1 MSPKYSEKKIDNQ
14 PPISQAILELF
25 KDLGSGENGLSEQQ
39 AEKQLQTS
47 GSNELIKK
55 KQVSPLVKFFSYFN
69 DPLVMLLIV
78 ASIVSFITGDL
89 KSAIIIFSLVFLSVI
104 FNFIQEH
111 KSNRA
116 AEQIAKKMSLRSR
129 VLRDGQEQEI
139 LTKLVVPGD
148 VILLA
153 AGDII
158 PADGQIISTDDFFV
172 NEAALTGE
180 SFPVEKRSGVGRE
193 GMVFSGTTVVSG
205 YSRCLVTSTGQAT
218 EYGRI
223 AQTLLV
229 VDEKNAFE
237 VGIKN
242 FGVFAIKLIIVIVL
256 LVFLINAVSQKDII
270 ESLIFSIAI
279 AVGITPELL
288 PMIISVNMAK
298 GSLKMSKKG
307 VIVKRLNAIPDFGSM
322 NILCTDKTGTLTE
335 DHITL
340 VKYLNFSGQEDDLV
354 LRLGY
359 INALFESGIK
369 SVIDGA
375 ILSFKNIATKNLT
388 KIDEIPY
395 DFMRRRVS
403 VIYEEAGQRLMT
415 IKGAPEEMFKICSF
429 FREKNGNLPL
439 KKNNLANI
447 IKQYDELSSQGFR
460 VLAVAS
466 KAVSDSQ
473 NDFKV
478 IDEGGAV
485 LCGFLAFLDPPKTGV
500 RETLDFMRQ
509 HGVEIKI
516 LTGDSPLVTKKI
528 CEDIGLDVRGIIS
541 GEDLDINSLSDEAL
555 ALRASKANIFARF
568 SPMQKAKIISVLRL
582 KGNVVGYLGDGIND
596 APALKSADIGI
607 SVDNA
612 VDVAKETADIILMK
626 KGLKE
631 LMDGVL
637 EGRKVFGNTMKY
649 LMMGLSSSFGN
660 MFSVIGAALFLPFFP
675 MLPTQILLNNLIYDT
690 SQLAIPSDQID
701 SDYLRRP
708 KRWDIGFIKKFM
720 LVFGPISS
728 VFDLL
733 TFFVMFKIFGLVGS
747 SFQTAWFLESL
758 ATQTLVI
765 FIIRTKKIPFL
776 QSSPSKLLFWAA
788 IAAVGTGVLFVYT
801 RIGSFFSF
809 TPLSFPVLAT
819 IFGIVIVYLLMVE
832 LAKHFFYRV
841 LYKEEQV

>member
-1 MSPKYSEKKIDNQ
+1 MKSTQLGKKIIEKQ
-14 PPISQAILELF
+14 PKPKTTSELLTEL
-25 KDLGSGENGLSEQQ
+25 DSSERGLSQSQ
-39 AEKQLQTS
+39 AEKRLQTV
-47 GSNELIKK
+47 GSNELIRKK
-55 KQVSPLVKFFSYFN
+55 PISPLVKFFLYFR

-78 ASIVSFITGDL
+78 ASVISLITGDL

-111 KSNRA
+111 KSDRA

-129 VLRDGQEQEI
+129 VLRDGQEQVI
-139 LTKLVVPGD
+139 LTKFVVPGD
-148 VILLA
+148 IVLLA
-153 AGDII
+153 AGDIV

-172 NEAALTGE
+172 NESSLTGE
-180 SFPVEKRSGVGRE
+180 SFPAEKRIGSGRE
-193 GMVFSGTTVVSG
+193 GKVFSGTTVVSG
-205 YSRCLVTSTGQAT
+205 YCRCLIIATGQTT
-218 EYGRI
+218 EYGQI
-223 AQTLLV
+223 AQTLSV
-229 VDEKNAFE
+229 ADEKNAFE

-242 FGVFAIKLIIVIVL
+242 FGMFTIKLIIVIVL
-256 LVFLINAVSQKDII
+256 LVFLINAISQKDII

-335 DHITL
+335 DRITL
-340 VKYLNFSGQEDDLV
+340 VKYLNLSGQADDAV

-375 ILSFKNIATKNLT
+375 ILAFKNITTQNLK

-403 VIYEEAGQRLMT
+403 VIYEDLGKRLMT
-415 IKGAPEEMFKICSF
+415 IKGAPEEIFKICSF
-429 FREKNGNLPL
+429 YRDKADNQPL
-439 KKNNLANI
+439 KKEMLIKIN
-447 IKQYDELSSQGFR
+447 KQYDELSRQGFR

-466 KAVSDSQ
+466 RAVNDTQ
-473 NDFKV
+473 VDFKV
-478 IDEGGAV
+478 ADEEGAV
-485 LCGFLAFLDPPKTGV
+485 LCGFLAFLDPPKAGV
-500 RETLDFMRQ
+500 QETLDFMRQ
-509 HGVEIKI
+509 HGVDIKI

-528 CEDIGLDVRGIIS
+528 CEDIGLEIKGIIS
-541 GEDLDINSLSDEAL
+541 GEDLDVGALSDDVL
-555 ALRASKANIFARF
+555 AAKAMEANIFARF
-568 SPMQKAKIISVLRL
+568 SPIQKAKIIAVLRQ

-596 APALKSADIGI
+596 TPALKSADIGI
-607 SVDNA
+607 SVNNA

-690 SQLAIPSDQID
+690 SQLAIPSDKID
-701 SDYLRRP
+701 SEYLRRP
-708 KRWDIGFIKKFM
+708 KRWDISFIKKFM

-733 TFFVMFKIFGLVGS
+733 TFFVMFKIFGLFGS
-747 SFQTAWFLESL
+747 AFQTAWFLESL

-765 FIIRTKKIPFL
+765 FIIRTKKLPFI
-776 QSSPSKLLFWAA
+776 QSFPSKLLFWSTLAA
-788 IAAVGTGVLFVYT
+788 ISTGVLFVYS
-801 RIGSFFSF
+801 RLGSFFSF
-809 TPLSFPVLAT
+809 TPLPLTVIAA
-819 IFGIVIVYLLMVE
+819 IAGIVICYLLSVQ
-832 LAKHFFYRV
+832 LAKHFFYRF
-841 LYKEEQV
+841 LYKED

>member
-1 MSPKYSEKKIDNQ
+1 MKSKSLEKKLDNQ
-14 PPISQAILELF
+14 PLISKTISELF
-25 KDLGSGENGLSEQQ
+25 KELGSSKNGLSEQK
-39 AEKQLQTS
+39 AEEQLQVS
-47 GSNELIKK
+47 GNNELIKK
-55 KQVSPLVKFFSYFN
+55 KRISPLIKFLTYFN
-69 DPLVMLLIV
+69 DPLVILLII
-78 ASIVSFITGDL
+78 ASIVSLITGDL

-111 KSNRA
+111 KSNQA
-116 AEQIAKKMSLRSR
+116 AEKIAKKMSLRSR
-129 VLRDGQEQEI
+129 VLRAGQEQEI
-139 LTKLVVPGD
+139 LTKFVVPGD
-148 VILLA
+148 IVILA

-172 NEAALTGE
+172 NESALTGE
-180 SFPVEKRSGVGRE
+180 SFPTEKKAGTGRE
-193 GMVFSGTTVVSG
+193 ALVFSGTTVVSG
-205 YSRCLVTSTGQAT
+205 YCRCLITSTGQMT
-218 EYGRI
+218 EYGQI
-223 AQTLLV
+223 AQTLSV
-229 VDEKNAFE
+229 ADEKNAFE

-242 FGVFAIKLIIVIVL
+242 FGMFAIKSIIVIVL
-256 LVFLINAVSQKDII
+256 LVFLINAVFQKDII

-335 DHITL
+335 DRITL
-340 VKYLNFSGQEDDLV
+340 VKYLNLSGQEDDTV

-375 ILSFKNIATKNLT
+375 ILAFKNIATQNLK

-395 DFMRRRVS
+395 DFARRRVS
-403 VIYEEAGQRLMT
+403 IIYKESDKQLMT
-415 IKGAPEEMFKICSF
+415 IKGAPEEIFKICAF
-429 FREKNGNLPL
+429 YRDKIYNKPL
-439 KKNNLANI
+439 KKEALVNI
-447 IKQYDELSSQGFR
+447 SKQYDELSRQGFR

-466 KAVSDSQ
+466 KVINDSQ
-473 NDFKV
+473 ADFKV
-478 IDEGGAV
+478 IDEDGAV

-528 CEDIGLDVRGIIS
+528 CEDIGLEIKGIIS
-541 GEDLDINSLSDEAL
+541 GEDLDINSLSDEVL
-555 ALRASKANIFARF
+555 AFKATEANIFARI
-568 SPMQKAKIISVLRL
+568 SPIQKAKIIAVLRQ

-596 APALKSADIGI
+596 APALKGADIGI

-612 VDVAKETADIILMK
+612 VDIAKETADIILMK

-701 SDYLRRP
+701 NDYLRRP

-733 TFFVMFKIFGLVGS
+733 TFFVMFKVFGLFGS
-747 SFQTAWFLESL
+747 AFQTAWFLESL

-765 FIIRTKKIPFL
+765 FIIRTKKLPFI
-776 QSSPSKLLFWAA
+776 QSFPSKLLFWSAL
-788 IAAVGTGVLFVYT
+788 AAVGTGVLFVYS
-801 RIGSFFSF
+801 RLGNFFSF
-809 TPLSFPVLAT
+809 TPLPLTVVAA
-819 IFGIVIVYLLMVE
+819 IAGIVICYLLSVE
-832 LAKHFFYRV
+832 LAKHFFYRF
-841 LYKEEQV
+841 LCKED